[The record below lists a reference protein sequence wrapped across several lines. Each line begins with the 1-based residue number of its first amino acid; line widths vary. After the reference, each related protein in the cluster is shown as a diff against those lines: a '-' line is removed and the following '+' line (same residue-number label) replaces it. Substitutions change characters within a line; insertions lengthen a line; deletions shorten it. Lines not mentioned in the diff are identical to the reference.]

1 MGGAVSQTSMGD
13 DAELS
18 RASTALADLVRQRL
32 VQIASDV
39 LNGLPVDQVP
49 APLRPIAKFA
59 PAKRAQLGAAALSAA
74 LDTDSDFRERVA
86 NAVTD
91 ALPQL
96 VEALR
101 AGESTLASDPIDTAV
116 VAYLTRP
123 PGWAELVA
131 QVSAVLER
139 ERSERDAAA
148 DEIGR
153 VRAEL
158 SDTRSQLKALR
169 AKAAEAA
176 AAAGVGAAEEATR
189 LRNTLRVRT
198 GELKAAR
205 AEVESALAEVAA
217 ARAELAGATATK
229 DAELERLRARVTE
242 LETALDGARRDV
254 RGARESDDARLR
266 VLLDAL
272 TGAAAGIRR
281 ELDLPAGVLRPADAV
296 TGHEGVNAGMAVRDA
311 ADLDRL
317 LAVPEVHLIIDGY
330 NVTKTGYP
338 ELTLAEQRSRL
349 VAAMG
354 SLRSRSGAEITVTFD
369 GSTRLPT
376 QPPAP
381 RGVRVLFSAPD
392 ETADDLIRRLVA
404 AEPAGRTL
412 VVVTSDKAV
421 VADVRRA
428 GAQTAASQILL
439 DGLARG

>member
-1 MGGAVSQTSMGD
+1 MGD
-13 DAELS
+13 DAEFA
-18 RASTALADLVRQRL
+18 RASTPLADAVRQRL

-39 LNGLPVDQVP
+39 LTGLPTDQVP

-59 PAKRAQLGAAALSAA
+59 PTKRAQLGAAALSAT
-74 LDTDSDFRERVA
+74 LDADSDFRERVA

-101 AGESTLASDPIDTAV
+101 EGESTPASDPVDTAV

-123 PGWAELVA
+123 PGWAGLVA
-131 QVSAVLER
+131 QVTAVLER
-139 ERSERDAAA
+139 ERSERDAAT
-148 DEIGR
+148 DEIAR

-158 SDTRSQLKALR
+158 SDTKSQLKALR

-176 AAAGVGAAEEATR
+176 AAAGANAAEEATR

-205 AEVESALAEVAA
+205 TEAEIALAEAA
-217 ARAELAGATATK
+217 AVREEMAGATATK
-229 DAELERLRARVTE
+229 DAELERLRSRVAE
-242 LETALDGARRDV
+242 LETALESVRRDV
-254 RGARESDDARLR
+254 RGAREGDDARLR

-281 ELDLPAGVLRPADAV
+281 ELNLPAGVLRPADAV
-296 TGHEGVNAGMAVRDA
+296 AGQEGQNAGAAVRDA
-311 ADLDRL
+311 GDLDRL
-317 LAVPEVHLIIDGY
+317 LGVPEVHLIIDGY

-369 GSTRLPT
+369 GATRLPS
-376 QPPAP
+376 QPPSP

-404 AEPAGRTL
+404 AEPPGRAL
-412 VVVTSDKAV
+412 LVVTSDQAV

-428 GAQTAASQILL
+428 GARTVSSQILL
-439 DGLARG
+439 DRLARG